1 VATIL
6 LTGGRAPVTLELAR
20 LFRRA
25 GHRVLMAES
34 LAWHLSKP
42 SAAVAAHFRVPPP
55 RQDPAGFTRA
65 LAAIVRREGVDLLV
79 PTCEEIYA
87 VARGRAELD
96 AAGRDRGGRGVQLN
110 APTVLAEPLGKLRG
124 LHDKWRF
131 AQRAQ
136 ALGLCVPETR
146 RLESTAD
153 LEAALAAGGEW
164 VLKPVFSRFA
174 ARTLLPPHSAA
185 ALAAARPSPSQPW
198 VAQAFLRGRQV
209 CTYSL
214 AHHGQLAAHVA
225 YPVEFSAGQGAAVAF
240 RAIEHPAALAW
251 VACFVRAE
259 DFTGQI
265 AFDFI
270 EDAAGQVAALECNP
284 RATSGAHLLAGQPG
298 FASAFFG
305 PPAEPVSALKAQP
318 AMLAAGMLLYALPAA
333 RSGAAR
339 RRWAAAFAASRDV
352 VFNGRDPLPAALQLL
367 SLIPFAAWS
376 LRHHISLLAAS
387 TYDIEWNGEP

>member
-1 VATIL
+1 VATVL

-34 LAWHLSKP
+34 LAWHLSRP
-42 SAAVAAHFRVPPP
+42 SLAVAANFRVPPP
-55 RQDPAGFTRA
+55 RQDPTGFIRA
-65 LAAIVRREGVDLLV
+65 LAQIVRREGVDLLV

-87 VARGRAELD
+87 VARGRAELE
-96 AAGRDRGGRGVQLN
+96 AAGGTL
-110 APTVLAEPLGKLRG
+110 VLAEPLEKLRG
-124 LHDKWRF
+124 LHDKWLFTQSARG
-131 AQRAQ
+131 
-136 ALGLCVPETR
+136 LGLSVPETR
-146 RLESTAD
+146 RLESAQD
-153 LEAALAAGGEW
+153 LRAVLAAGGEW

-174 ARTLLPPHSAA
+174 ARTHLPPHSAA
-185 ALAAARPSPSQPW
+185 SLQSVRPSPRQPW
-198 VAQAFLRGRQV
+198 VAQACLRGRQV

-240 RAIEHPAALAW
+240 RAIEHPAAQAW
-251 VACFVRAE
+251 AARFVAAA

-284 RATSGAHLLAGQPG
+284 RATSGVHLLAGAPG
-298 FASAFFG
+298 FDRAYFG
-305 PPAEPVSALKAQP
+305 PLPSTLSGAAGAP

-333 RSGAAR
+333 RSWAGL
-339 RRWAAAFAASRDV
+339 RRWAAAFARSRDV
-352 VFNGRDPLPAALQLL
+352 VFNWRDPLPGLLQGL
-367 SLIPFAAWS
+367 SLIPFAAWG
-376 LRHHISLLAAS
+376 LRHHLSLVAAS
-387 TYDIEWNGEP
+387 TYDIEWNGDV